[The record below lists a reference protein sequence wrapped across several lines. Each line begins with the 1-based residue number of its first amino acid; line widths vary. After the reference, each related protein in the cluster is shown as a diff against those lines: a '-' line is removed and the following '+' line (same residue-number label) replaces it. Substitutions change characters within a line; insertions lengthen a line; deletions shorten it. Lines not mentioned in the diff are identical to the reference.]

1 MKTTYRTHTCGEL
14 TKAETDRTVRLAG
27 WVDSARDHGGV
38 IFVDLRDRYGRT
50 QCVFRH
56 ENSPEAHALAERL
69 HNQYVIQ
76 VEGTVRP
83 RPDDAINP
91 KLPTGEI
98 EVYVASAEVL
108 AASDTPPFEVTDD
121 VELGE
126 DIRLRHR
133 YLDLRRPTMQRNLLT
148 RALIVRTI
156 RRTLEAEGFIDVE
169 TPLLTKSTP
178 EGARDFL
185 VPSRMNPGRF
195 YALPQSPQLF
205 KQILMIAGYDR
216 YYQIARCLRDEDLR
230 ADRQPEF
237 TQLDVEMAFITEEDI
252 MAVTERVVAAVVK
265 AVLDVEVDLP
275 LPRLTFAE
283 AMRDYGSDKPDRRFA
298 MKLADAGEVARASEF
313 RVFREAAE
321 AGGHVRGLK
330 VPGGK
335 QFSRKDIDDLATFAA
350 DFGAKGLAWLR
361 AEAEGLAGPIAK
373 FFSPEQLTEMQGTF
387 ATEAGDLLLF
397 VADEPAVVAAS
408 LGALRVHLGHR
419 LGIVPENELNFC
431 WVTEFPLFEYDVDEK
446 RHVAIHHP
454 FTSPRPEDLARLESE
469 PLSVR
474 ARAYDLVLNG
484 IELGGGSIRIHRP
497 DVQDRVFRMLGIG
510 EEEAQL
516 KFGFLLEALRYGAP
530 PHGGIALGL
539 DRFVRLLLGESSIR
553 ETIAFPKTQR
563 AQCLMTGAPSPVD
576 ERQLRDL
583 HIRLRPEAK
592 EE

>member
-14 TKAETDRTVRLAG
+14 TKADTDRIVRLAG

-38 IFVDLRDRYGRT
+38 IFIDLRDRYGRT
-50 QCVFRH
+50 QCVFNPA
-56 ENSPEAHALAERL
+56 NSPEAHAVAERL
-69 HNQYVIQ
+69 HNQYVVQ

-83 RPDDAINP
+83 RPDDAVNP
-91 KLPTGEI
+91 KLATGEI
-98 EVYVASAEVL
+98 EVHVASIGVL
-108 AASDTPPFEVTDD
+108 AESDTPPFEVTEDA
-121 VELGE
+121 EIGE
-126 DIRLRHR
+126 DTRLRHR
-133 YLDLRRPTMQRNLLT
+133 YLDLRRPTMQRNLMT
-148 RALIVRTI
+148 RALIVRTM
-156 RRTLEAEGFIDVE
+156 RRTLEEEGFLDVE

-185 VPSRMNPGRF
+185 VPSRINPGRF

-237 TQLDVEMAFITEEDI
+237 TQLDVEMAFITEADI

-265 AVLDVEVDLP
+265 AVLDVDVELP
-275 LPRLTFAE
+275 FPRLTFAE
-283 AMRDYGSDKPDRRFA
+283 AMRDYGSDKPDRRFE
-298 MKLADAGEVARASEF
+298 MKLADAGDVAGESEF
-313 RVFREAAE
+313 RVFRDAVE

-335 QFSRKDIDDLATFAA
+335 QFSRKDIDNLAVFAA

-361 AEAEGLAGPIAK
+361 AEADGLAGPIAK
-373 FFSPEQLTEMQGTF
+373 FFSAEQLAGMQKTF
-387 ATEAGDLLLF
+387 ATDAGDLLLF

-419 LGIVPENELNFC
+419 LGMVPEGEVNFC

-454 FTSPRPEDLARLESE
+454 FTSPLPEDLERLEAE

-497 DVQDRVFRMLGIG
+497 DVQERVFRMLGIG
-510 EEEAQL
+510 DDEAQR

-539 DRFVRLLLGESSIR
+539 DRFVRLMLGESSIR

-563 AQCLMTGAPSPVD
+563 AQCLMTGAPTAVD
-576 ERQLRDL
+576 ERSLRDL
-583 HIRLRPEAK
+583 HIRLRPEATS
-592 EE
+592 